1 MFDRNRIANLTQ
13 MQSAGSPPSDLVGD
27 MDAAHEALGELDGG
41 CPTQ

>member
-1 MFDRNRIANLTQ
+1 MLQ

-27 MDAAHEALGELDGG
+27 MDAAQEALGELDAG